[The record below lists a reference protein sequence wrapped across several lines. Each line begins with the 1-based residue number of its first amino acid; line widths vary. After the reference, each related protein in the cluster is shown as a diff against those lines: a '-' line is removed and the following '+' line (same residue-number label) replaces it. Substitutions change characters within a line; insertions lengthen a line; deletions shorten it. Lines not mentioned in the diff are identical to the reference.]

1 MISYLNSNC
10 TVTFSKN
17 EKDFIFSQHLLQ
29 KKLCEAKSSFE
40 KKKTNIELIFEITLS
55 PGERESKS
63 AMDSG
68 FQVLDS
74 SLCKW
79 NLVLLGFRIL

>member
-17 EKDFIFSQHLLQ
+17 EKDFFFSQHLLQ

-40 KKKTNIELIFEITLS
+40 KKTNIELIFEITLS
-55 PGERESKS
+55 SGERESKS

>member
-1 MISYLNSNC
+1 MISYLNRNC

-17 EKDFIFSQHLLQ
+17 EKDFIFLSTSCRKNFVKQ
-29 KKLCEAKSSFE
+29 KVLS
-40 KKKTNIELIFEITLS
+40 KKKTNIEIIFEITLS
-55 PGERESKS
+55 SGERESKS

-68 FQVLDS
+68 FKVLDS

>member
-40 KKKTNIELIFEITLS
+40 KKNKHRNHI
-55 PGERESKS
+55 
-63 AMDSG
+63 
-68 FQVLDS
+68 
-74 SLCKW
+74 
-79 NLVLLGFRIL
+79 